1 MIIQLM
7 KGAWKMKIRQKLKK
21 ELSRRFNKVVK
32 AENTYYPFSAAV
44 ENLEAVMG
52 NPELSES
59 KIRED
64 LLGILRDLR
73 STKMEILEE
82 LDHVRFKYEETVQ
95 EIADEQNLFY
105 VVDGELSFPE
115 EDKEEPEEK

>member
-1 MIIQLM
+1 
-7 KGAWKMKIRQKLKK
+7 MKIRQELKK
-21 ELSRRFNKVVK
+21 ELSRRFDKVVK
-32 AENTYYPFSAAV
+32 VENTYYPFSAAV

-73 STKMEILEE
+73 STKTEILEE